1 MYITIEQAKQ
11 HLNVDEYFTLDDDY
25 ILSLISV
32 AECAVENHID
42 NALEELTVAGKLPA
56 PLVHSMLLLIGNLYT
71 NRENVTYQQYYKIP
85 LSYEYLLSPYIR
97 Y

>member
-1 MYITIEQAKQ
+1 M
-11 HLNVDEYFTLDDDY
+11 NVGEYFTLDDEY

-32 AECAVENHID
+32 AEAAVENHID
-42 NALEELTVAGKLPA
+42 NALEELAVAGKLPA